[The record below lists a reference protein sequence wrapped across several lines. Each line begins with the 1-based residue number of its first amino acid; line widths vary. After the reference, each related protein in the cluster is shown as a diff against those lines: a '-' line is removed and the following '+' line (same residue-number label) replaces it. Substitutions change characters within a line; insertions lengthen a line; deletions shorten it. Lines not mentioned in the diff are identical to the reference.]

1 MRIGSF
7 ASAALA
13 ACPLL
18 SSMLRTA
25 AHQLCSKWNLPDG
38 AQVPLSAVLQTAC
51 SGELHVELSAVLYP
65 DRSICRYLD
74 LWEPM
79 ELASPQL

>member
-1 MRIGSF
+1 
-7 ASAALA
+7 
-13 ACPLL
+13 
-18 SSMLRTA
+18 MLCMY
-25 AHQLCSKWNLPDG
+25 LIM
-38 AQVPLSAVLQTAC
+38 VSAVLQTAC